1 MAQERGKKSICA
13 PGHQRLQDC
22 RKEMYTETKCAA
34 QLSISIPV
42 SSTSCCGANPAA
54 GMRHQRRQAPS
65 AEIMLRAT
73 EAINMISSR
82 PSPGSVMLPGGVGLG
97 GGLGAGDGSADAAT
111 MARRLLALPK
121 TTAVMA
127 E

>member
-82 PSPGSVMLPGGVGLG
+82 PSTGSVMLPGGVGLG
-97 GGLGAGDGSADAAT
+97 GSGAGLGVGLGAGDGSADAAT
-111 MARRLLALPK
+111 MARRLLALP
-121 TTAVMA
+121 
-127 E
+127 